1 MTVGFYF
8 IFLFQ
13 SDSPVA
19 RQTMEDKRSK
29 SIEEREEQYNKVRE
43 RIFNQDVSE
52 SMLFTVPV
60 KNISTV
66 CGTVCRSVERTFD
79 NNMR

>member
-1 MTVGFYF
+1 MQPK
-8 IFLFQ
+8 ILFLEVFGKLVYDCGVFFVLFFQ

-43 RIFNQDVSE
+43 RIFNQDVSLWE
-52 SMLFTVPV
+52 SMLF
-60 KNISTV
+60 
-66 CGTVCRSVERTFD
+66 RSVGFFYK
-79 NNMR
+79 

>member
-1 MTVGFYF
+1 MTVGV
-8 IFLFQ
+8 FLFLFFQ

-43 RIFNQDVSE
+43 RIFNQDVSLCE
-52 SMLFTVPV
+52 SML
-60 KNISTV
+60 S
-66 CGTVCRSVERTFD
+66 RSVGFFYK
-79 NNMR
+79 

>member
-1 MTVGFYF
+1 MTVVVVF
-8 IFLFQ
+8 FQ

-66 CGTVCRSVERTFD
+66 CGTLCGSVKRTFG
-79 NNMR
+79 NKMR